1 MMHQSESTADRKM
14 AHPLYPRRSSSNPPA
29 AAASSAS
36 LSSLMG
42 RPHPDD
48 GPPGSLRSP
57 AQGPPCAG
65 NPGSLPPAGP
75 HPPQSLSLHAP
86 GPGPGPTA
94 AAAAS
99 LVPAAGSMAGAQM
112 KKKSGFQITSV
123 TPAQNNA
130 GSNNSIA
137 EDTESYDDMD
147 ESHTED
153 LSSSEILDISRATDY
168 EPERSSS
175 EETLNNVGDAE
186 TPSALSPN
194 QPRLPQHQ
202 SALFNGSIHGL
213 HPHHHPHPLH
223 HHHHHHHHH
232 HPAMVA
238 GPGMVN
244 AATAPSAGGIIPPGS
259 VTTCTEKNGTSAP
272 MTGLMSSSIG
282 TPTPLTSNISTPGNA
297 RTVSGLTGVSS
308 NININVGGT
317 SVGTNAVGNSTSV
330 IGASSNA
337 AISTSVAGGQVP
349 AVSQQPAAGSS
360 RFRVVKL
367 DSSTEPYK
375 KGRWVCTEF
384 YDKENVTVLTEGTPV
399 NRTVESVKQVAA
411 TDANLER
418 ESTSGGSSVSSTLSA
433 VGYYIETAG
442 NGEPGLVSAPQ
453 QQAFQAL
460 CNQQL
465 DFSSGGSLAQSV
477 SQPQLTQVQL
487 HTQDVMHSQQ
497 RPSAPLSGRTSLGNV
512 TSVQQAPIQ
521 QQLPYSQQQQPSQTM
536 SAVSQPQQ
544 LSYPQQQPA
553 SQMTTQHIM
562 SSNTSAVI
570 TEYIQHPQMQPSA
583 QAMQQSSGGVGST
596 AVPSGQPQLVQGQA
610 QSVLAQSGQAPGQ
623 PVGHVSAMMPPT
635 GAANGQLLT
644 GQQGNPI
651 SLLQQS
657 CSPPINKST
666 PIGLQPTVPQPAP
679 TQPLQSGMVQ
689 PQASA
694 SGLVQ
699 QVTVAPSKQQLS
711 SQPQGQG
718 VECIIQSVNNQPIT
732 GIGSTPSAVN
742 VNLPSVGSNV
752 STNIPT
758 ASAVSQQTATQTSVQ
773 NGSLIQNAGQP
784 SIPMNASLPVVQGG
798 SQKMVPGSVQYSTP
812 IQSLLNAVED
822 SRRQA
827 NQPAL
832 NVQQVAIGESV
843 LSAASALV
851 QEIASSAN
859 LPASASLLPL
869 KTLPLSMQPVD
880 GEDDSSSGAS
890 VVAIDNKIEQAMDL
904 VKSHLMYAVREEVEV
919 LKEQIKE
926 LVERNSQLEQENNLL
941 KTLASP
947 EQLAQ
952 FQAQL
957 QTTGCSPPVSQ
968 SGQSTQPTP
977 PNGGSSA

>member
-1 MMHQSESTADRKM
+1 MMHQSESAADRKM
-14 AHPLYPRRSSSNPPA
+14 AHPLYPRRSSNNPPA
-29 AAASSAS
+29 GAASSSAS

-42 RPHPDD
+42 PMPGGRPHPDD
-48 GPPGSLRSP
+48 GPPSSLRS
-57 AQGPPCAG
+57 G
-65 NPGSLPPAGP
+65 NPGSMPAGP
-75 HPPQSLSLHAP
+75 HPPQSLSLHTPAP
-86 GPGPGPTA
+86 A
-94 AAAAS
+94 AAPP
-99 LVPAAGSMAGAQM
+99 PAAGSTAGSQM

-153 LSSSEILDISRATDY
+153 LSSSEILDVSRTTDY

-202 SALFNGSIHGL
+202 PALFNGSIHGL
-213 HPHHHPHPLH
+213 HPHHHPLHHLH
-223 HHHHHHHHH
+223 HHHLHH
-232 HPAMVA
+232 HPAMMA
-238 GPGMVN
+238 GPGMVS

-259 VTTCTEKNGTSAP
+259 VTTCTEKNGTSTP
-272 MTGLMSSSIG
+272 MSGLVSSSVG
-282 TPTPLTSNISTPGNA
+282 APTPLTSNISTTGNA
-297 RTVSGLTGVSS
+297 RTVSGLSGVSS

-317 SVGTNAVGNSTSV
+317 SVGNNNSV
-330 IGASSNA
+330 IGASNA
-337 AISTSVAGGQVP
+337 AISTCAAGVQVP

-433 VGYYIETAG
+433 VGYYIESAG

-460 CNQQL
+460 CNKQL
-465 DFSSGGSLAQSV
+465 DFSSSGPLAQSV
-477 SQPQLTQVQL
+477 SQPQLAQAQL
-487 HTQDVMHSQQ
+487 HSQDVIHSQQ

-512 TSVQQAPIQ
+512 PSVQQAPIQ
-521 QQLPYSQQQQPSQTM
+521 QQLPYSQQQPSQTM

-570 TEYIQHPQMQPSA
+570 TEYVQHPQMQPSA

-596 AVPSGQPQLVQGQA
+596 AAPSGQPQLVQGQA
-610 QSVLAQSGQAPGQ
+610 QSALAQAQSGQTPGP

-635 GAANGQLLT
+635 GAANGQLVT
-644 GQQGNPI
+644 GQQGNTI

-666 PIGLQPTVPQPAP
+666 PIGLQPSASQPVPA
-679 TQPLQSGMVQ
+679 QPLQSGVVQ
-689 PQASA
+689 PQVSA

-718 VECIIQSVNNQPIT
+718 VECIVQSVNNQPIT
-732 GIGSTPSAVN
+732 GISSTPSAVN
-742 VNLPSVGSNV
+742 ANLPSVGSNV
-752 STNIPT
+752 STNMPT
-758 ASAVSQQTATQTSVQ
+758 ASADAVPQQTTMQSSVQ
-773 NGSLIQNAGQP
+773 NGSLIQNASQP
-784 SIPMNASLPVVQGG
+784 SIPMNTSLPVVQGG
-798 SQKMVPGSVQYSTP
+798 PQKMVPSSVQYSAP

-822 SRRQA
+822 SRRHA
-827 NQPAL
+827 DQPVL

-919 LKEQIKE
+919 LKEQIKD
-926 LVERNSQLEQENNLL
+926 LVARNSQLEQENNLL

>member
-1 MMHQSESTADRKM
+1 MHQSESAADRKM
-14 AHPLYPRRSSSNPPA
+14 AHPLYPRRSSNNPPA
-29 AAASSAS
+29 GAASSTSAASSSAS

-42 RPHPDD
+42 SLPGGRPHQDD
-48 GPPGSLRSP
+48 GPPASLRSP
-57 AQGPPCAG
+57 ALAPGPCPS
-65 NPGSLPPAGP
+65 NPGSMPPPAGP

-86 GPGPGPTA
+86 A
-94 AAAAS
+94 AAAAAPP
-99 LVPAAGSMAGAQM
+99 PAPTAGSMAGAQM

-153 LSSSEILDISRATDY
+153 LSSSEILDVSRATDY

-202 SALFNGSIHGL
+202 PALFNGSIHSL

-238 GPGMVN
+238 GPAMVS
-244 AATAPSAGGIIPPGS
+244 AATVPSGGGIIPPGS
-259 VTTCTEKNGTSAP
+259 VTTCTEKNGTSAS
-272 MTGLMSSSIG
+272 MSGLVSSSVG

-297 RTVSGLTGVSS
+297 RTVSGLSGVSS
-308 NININVGGT
+308 NVNINVGGAN
-317 SVGTNAVGNSTSV
+317 VGANAVGSSTNA
-330 IGASSNA
+330 IGAPSNT
-337 AISTSVAGGQVP
+337 AISTSAAGGQVP

-399 NRTVESVKQVAA
+399 NKTMESVKQAAA

-442 NGEPGLVSAPQ
+442 NGEPGLISAPQ

-465 DFSSGGSLAQSV
+465 DFSSGGPLAQSV

-487 HTQDVMHSQQ
+487 HSQDVMHSQQ
-497 RPSAPLSGRTSLGNV
+497 RPSAPLSGRTSLSNI

-521 QQLPYSQQQQPSQTM
+521 QQLPYSQQQQQPSQTM

-570 TEYIQHPQMQPSA
+570 TEYVQHPQMQPSA
-583 QAMQQSSGGVGST
+583 QAMQQSSGGVGSA

-610 QSVLAQSGQAPGQ
+610 QSVLAQAQSGQTPGQ

-635 GAANGQLLT
+635 GGANGQLVT
-644 GQQGNPI
+644 GQQGNTI
-651 SLLQQS
+651 SLLKQS

-666 PIGLQPTVPQPAP
+666 PIGLQPSAPQPAP
-679 TQPLQSGMVQ
+679 AQPLQSGMVQ

-732 GIGSTPSAVN
+732 GISSTPSTVN
-742 VNLPSVGSNV
+742 ANLPSVGSNV
-752 STNIPT
+752 STSIPT
-758 ASAVSQQTATQTSVQ
+758 ASANAIPQQTTTQTSVQ
-773 NGSLIQNAGQP
+773 NGSLIQNASQP
-784 SIPMNASLPVVQGG
+784 SIPTNASLPVVQGG
-798 SQKMVPGSVQYSTP
+798 PQKMVPGSAQYFAP

-822 SRRQA
+822 SQRPA
-827 NQPAL
+827 DQPAL

-851 QEIASSAN
+851 QEIASSAH

-880 GEDDSSSGAS
+880 GEDDSFSG
-890 VVAIDNKIEQAMDL
+890 
-904 VKSHLMYAVREEVEV
+904 
-919 LKEQIKE
+919 
-926 LVERNSQLEQENNLL
+926 QLESFGL
-941 KTLASP
+941 
-947 EQLAQ
+947 
-952 FQAQL
+952 
-957 QTTGCSPPVSQ
+957 V
-968 SGQSTQPTP
+968 
-977 PNGGSSA
+977 